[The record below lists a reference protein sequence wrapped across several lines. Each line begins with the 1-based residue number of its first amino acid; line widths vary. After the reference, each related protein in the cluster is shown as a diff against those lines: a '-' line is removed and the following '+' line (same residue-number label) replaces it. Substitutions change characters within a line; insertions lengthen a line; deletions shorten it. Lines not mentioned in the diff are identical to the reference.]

1 MISLHDPTS
10 ARSRTMLWLR
20 TEAVAVLAL
29 SIVFYGRTGANWWL
43 FAALFLVPDIA
54 MVFYLL
60 SQEAGSTAYNT
71 VHCYVLPLLLVLLA
85 IAGERHVLLPFAL
98 IWIAHI
104 AFDRM
109 LGYGLKYPGSFR
121 ETHLGTVGRAAS

>member
-1 MISLHDPTS
+1 
-10 ARSRTMLWLR
+10 MLWLR
-20 TEAVAVLAL
+20 TEAVVVLAM
-29 SIVFYGRTGANWWL
+29 SFVFYGRTGANWWL

-54 MVFYLL
+54 TVFYLL

-71 VHCYVLPLLLVLLA
+71 AHSYILPLLLVVLA
-85 IAGERHVLLPFAL
+85 ITSERRVSVPFAL

-121 ETHLGTVGRAAS
+121 ETHLGTVGKTPS

>member
-1 MISLHDPTS
+1 
-10 ARSRTMLWLR
+10 MLWLR
-20 TEAVAVLAL
+20 AEAVAVLAL
-29 SIVFYGRTGANWWL
+29 SCVFYGRTGAHWWL
-43 FAALFLVPDIA
+43 FAVLFLVPDIA
-54 MVFYLL
+54 MVFYWL

-71 VHCYVLPLLLVLLA
+71 VHCCVLPLLLVVLA
-85 IAGERHVLLPFAL
+85 IASERRVLLPFAI

-121 ETHLGTVGRAAS
+121 ETHLGTVGRTPS

>member
-1 MISLHDPTS
+1 
-10 ARSRTMLWLR
+10 MLWLR

>member
-1 MISLHDPTS
+1 
-10 ARSRTMLWLR
+10 MLWLR
-20 TEAVAVLAL
+20 AEAVAVLAL
-29 SIVFYGRTGANWWL
+29 SFVFYGRTGANWWL

-85 IAGERHVLLPFAL
+85 IGERHVLLPFAL

-121 ETHLGTVGRAAS
+121 ETHLGTVGKATS

>member
-1 MISLHDPTS
+1 
-10 ARSRTMLWLR
+10 MLWLR
-20 TEAVAVLAL
+20 AEAVAVLAM
-29 SIVFYGRTGANWWL
+29 SCVFYSRMGANWWL
-43 FAALFLVPDIA
+43 FGALFLVPDIA

-71 VHCYVLPLLLVLLA
+71 AHCYVLPLLLVVLA
-85 IAGERHVLLPFAL
+85 IASARPVLLPFAF
-98 IWIAHI
+98 IWMAHI

-121 ETHLGTVGRAAS
+121 ETHLGTVGKTPS